1 MREKLVPPI
10 GEHDAQQ
17 RQREQQRREEEEKHF
32 QLPLRPRLPSASA
45 ARQARTPHRFRILNQ
60 VHYFSQ
66 TFVFIQ
72 DFSQHLGRDL
82 HFLSL

>member
-17 RQREQQRREEEEKHF
+17 RQWQQQRREEEEEHF

-45 ARQARTPHRFRILNQ
+45 ARQARTAHRLGILNQ

-66 TFVFIQ
+66 TFVCIQ
-72 DFSQHLGRDL
+72 DLTLLDKDL
-82 HFLSL
+82 P